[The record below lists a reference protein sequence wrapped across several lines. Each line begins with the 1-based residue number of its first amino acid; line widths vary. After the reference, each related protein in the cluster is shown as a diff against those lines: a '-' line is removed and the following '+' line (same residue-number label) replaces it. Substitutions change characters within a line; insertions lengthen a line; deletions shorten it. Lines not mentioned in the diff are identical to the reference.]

1 MRKELKLVRVE
12 NDLTQAQM
20 AKKLGIALS
29 TYNLIENGKRGGNKE
44 LWIKLKNTFNVS
56 DERMW
61 KISIGE

>member
-1 MRKELKLVRVE
+1 MRKELKILRVE

-29 TYNLIENGKRGGNKE
+29 TYNLIENGKRGGNKQ

-61 KISIGE
+61 KISMGE